1 MKMKT
6 FNKTIN
12 IKVVIIATACLIT
25 FESCN
30 TDDILEKEPV
40 TEITAE
46 NAFNTE
52 EDVLASLTAVYDPLQ
67 WQFVNGSHTFPQ
79 MFQSIRSDDEHSQQ
93 AAFWAIGANFDQ
105 FNTILPNNGSV
116 AGVWSKWYQ
125 GISRAN
131 FTIELANEF
140 QNFKTE
146 GLQERIIG
154 EAKFLRGLYYFEL
167 VRLFGGVPIF
177 TEAITSTEDE
187 LFKPRAT
194 VEQVYE
200 QIEKDLEEAVQLLPQ
215 KGETEPWRATV
226 GAALGILAKAHL
238 YQKEYPEVVT
248 YTHQIMTLGY
258 SLEENFGDN
267 FKLNNEFGKESLFE
281 INYVDG
287 LVGGGFETPTPIQE
301 GSGSWKFMF
310 MFIDSYESFGN
321 MLPRRSLVE
330 FFDDSDTRKE
340 ATFILPGS
348 RTFSPGLAERGWDP
362 APASFPFAIGNDAM
376 SRKYFLTF
384 EEVQGLL
391 SPFQSPLNEKVLR
404 YADVLLMHA
413 EASLLGG
420 GGDGA
425 SSFQQVI
432 DRAYGPGNPAA
443 PAYDFQGVKDER
455 RRELATEGWNRF
467 TDLVRWGD
475 AKEVIDA
482 VGKNFTVG
490 RDELLPIPSV
500 EIALYPPGMLDQNP
514 GY

>member
-1 MKMKT
+1 MKK
-6 FNKTIN
+6 FNQLKW
-12 IKVVIIATACLIT
+12 IKSSIALIAVLIAAA
-25 FESCN
+25 SCN
-30 TDDILEKEPV
+30 TDDVLDKLPV
-40 TEITAE
+40 TEITAD

-52 EDVLASLTAVYDPLQ
+52 KDVLGSLTSVYDPLQ
-67 WQFVNGSHTFPQ
+67 WQFVNGAHTFPQ

-105 FNTILPNNGSV
+105 FNTILPTNASV

-125 GISRAN
+125 GVARAN
-131 FTIELANEF
+131 FTIKLANEF
-140 QNFKTE
+140 PNFETD
-146 GLQERIIG
+146 GLRDKIIG

-167 VRLFGGVPIF
+167 VRLFGGVPLF
-177 TEAITSTEDE
+177 TEPITSTEDE
-187 LFKPRAT
+187 LFKPRSKTA
-194 VEQVYE
+194 EVYT
-200 QIEKDLEEAVQLLPQ
+200 QIENDLRDAADVLPM
-215 KGETEPWRATV
+215 KGETDQWRATS
-226 GAALGILAKAHL
+226 GAALGILAKVHL
-238 YQKEYPEVVT
+238 YQGEYSDVVRLTEEVM
-248 YTHQIMTLGY
+248 THGY

-321 MLPRRSLVE
+321 MLPRRTLVE
-330 FFDDSDTRKE
+330 FFDDSDSRKE

-348 RTFSPGLAERGWDP
+348 RTFSPGLEARGWDP

-376 SRKYFLTF
+376 SRKFFLTF
-384 EEVQGLL
+384 EEVDGLL

-404 YADVLLMHA
+404 YADILLMHA
-413 EASLLGG
+413 EASLMGG
-420 GGDGA
+420 GGDGS

-432 DRAYGPGNPAA
+432 DRAYGPGNSAA
-443 PAYDFQGVKDER
+443 PAYDLQGIKDER

-467 TDLVRWGD
+467 SDLVRWGD
-475 AKEVIDA
+475 AKQAIDA
-482 VGKNFTVG
+482 VGKTFTIG
-490 RDELLPIPSV
+490 RDELLPIPQV
-500 EIALYPPGMLDQNP
+500 EIDVYPPGMLEQNP